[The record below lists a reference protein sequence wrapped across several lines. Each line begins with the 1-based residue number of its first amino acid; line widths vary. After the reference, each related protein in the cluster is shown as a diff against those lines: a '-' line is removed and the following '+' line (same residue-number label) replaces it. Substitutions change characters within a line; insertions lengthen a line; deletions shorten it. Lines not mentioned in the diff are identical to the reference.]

1 MKKIVILLGLLM
13 VFNGCAYAAQDEVLP
28 LKVSDVKVF
37 SDDGY
42 FGLKDKNGNQ
52 LYCKDGDTY
61 REATTADYYT
71 KDKFYR
77 KKANVEYR

>member
-42 FGLKDKNGNQ
+42 FGLKDKNGNHR
-52 LYCKDGDTY
+52 C
-61 REATTADYYT
+61 
-71 KDKFYR
+71 
-77 KKANVEYR
+77 